1 MRRRLRLNILKIDQK
16 RGYVMKTR
24 DFLLVLLTLVLIIGV
39 AGIGY
44 VQAADPAYPTKQV
57 ELIQTAAPGGG
68 QDAVSRAVAEYV
80 TKKWGQPVV
89 VVNKPGGATV
99 VGAHYALKEAKP
111 DGYTIFAE
119 AQIPSSMMVAG
130 MLNPPIKLEDRIFIA
145 RVVLDPVCFAVNAD
159 APWKTFKELSDWAKV
174 HAKELTWGS
183 TGPFGT
189 SAFGVGEWLV
199 SLGVNPL
206 DTRMVVSSGFAETIP
221 RLLGGHIMVACQTVA
236 EFYPLVK
243 AGKVRALAVVSEKRN
258 PHLPELPTATEAGV
272 AGLKGVNWWSGLSV
286 RPGTP
291 QYVIDKWAKVAE
303 EMIKDPTFLEKM
315 NNLHVTVSYV
325 SLNDFR
331 DAVYKE
337 AETYTKLAPMLGVRK

>member
-1 MRRRLRLNILKIDQK
+1 
-16 RGYVMKTR
+16 
-24 DFLLVLLTLVLIIGV
+24 
-39 AGIGY
+39 
-44 VQAADPAYPTKQV
+44 
-57 ELIQTAAPGGG
+57 
-68 QDAVSRAVAEYV
+68 
-80 TKKWGQPVV
+80 
-89 VVNKPGGATV
+89 VVNKPGGGTV

>member
-1 MRRRLRLNILKIDQK
+1 
-16 RGYVMKTR
+16 MKEKV
-24 DFLLVLLTLVLIIGV
+24 FSAYLLTLALIIGV
-39 AGIGY
+39 AGIGC
-44 VQAADPAYPTKQV
+44 VQAAEPAYPTKQV

-80 TKKWGQPVV
+80 TKKWGQPIV
-89 VVNKPGGATV
+89 VVNKPGGGTV

-111 DGYTIFAE
+111 DGYTVFAE

-145 RVVLDPVCFAVNAD
+145 RVVLDPICFAVNAD

-221 RLLGGHIMVACQTVA
+221 RLLGGHIMLACQTVA

-258 PHLPELPTATEAGV
+258 PHLPEVPTATEAGV
-272 AGLKGVNWWSGLSV
+272 PGLKGVNWWAGLSV

-303 EMIKDPTFLEKM
+303 EMVKDPTFLEKM

-337 AETYTKLAPMLGVRK
+337 AETYTKLAPKLGVRK

>member
-1 MRRRLRLNILKIDQK
+1 
-16 RGYVMKTR
+16 MKTR